1 MSKTDEMLEILR
13 KELESGKYPQGTR
26 FPSEYELADRF
37 NVNKKTAN
45 KTVSLLAA
53 EGMLRRGRGGQ
64 GTLVQKIRRFPRRHI
79 AFIGNIQHPYI
90 AKLAHGVQSAAL
102 EDNALTSLIGP
113 PPDHLSTVLAELD
126 NMKIDGII
134 TLSYGL
140 LSGVRIPVIYLED
153 QLGEARYPDFVSCDS
168 YHSGR
173 QMMNELLRRGHRN
186 IVILFQTKNNPE
198 RLHGYYDAMREAGIH
213 DYRERTFRLLE
224 YTVGET
230 NIILSQICKKYP
242 GFTAAAACS
251 DDDIHRLIISM
262 RLRKMEW
269 EGKIAMV
276 GFGNLTGISNVYPI
290 ATVDQHPLRIGA
302 AAYHH
307 LLEKIQNPD
316 LQIQEYQ
323 DTELVNVHNIP
334 VISSGSDF

>member
-13 KELESGKYPQGTR
+13 TELESGKYPLESR

-37 NVNKKTAN
+37 SVNKKTAN
-45 KTVSLLAA
+45 KTVSLLVA
-53 EGMLRRGRGGQ
+53 EGWLRRGRGGQ
-64 GTLVQKIRRFPRRHI
+64 GTLVRKFRRFPRRHI
-79 AFIGNIQHPYI
+79 VFIGNIQHPYI
-90 AKLAHGVQSAAL
+90 ARLAHGVQNAAL
-102 EDNALTSLIGP
+102 EDNSLTSLIGP
-113 PPDHLSTVLAELD
+113 PPEHLSTVLAELD

-140 LSGVRIPVIYLED
+140 LSGVRVPVIYLED
-153 QLGEARYPDFVSCDS
+153 QLGEVRYPDFVSCDS

-173 QMMNELLRRGHRN
+173 QMMEELLRRGHRN
-186 IVILFQTKNNPE
+186 IVMLFQSQNNPE
-198 RLHGYYDAMREAGIH
+198 RLHGYYDAMREAGIQ
-213 DYRERTFRLLE
+213 DCRERTFRLLE

-242 GFTAAAACS
+242 GFTAVAACS
-251 DDDIHRLIISM
+251 DDDIHRMIISM

-276 GFGNLTGISNVYPI
+276 GFGNLSGISNVYPI

-302 AAYHH
+302 AAWHR
-307 LLEKIQNPD
+307 LLEKIQNP
-316 LQIQEYQ
+316 QIRIQEYL

-334 VISSGSDF
+334 VVQPVPD